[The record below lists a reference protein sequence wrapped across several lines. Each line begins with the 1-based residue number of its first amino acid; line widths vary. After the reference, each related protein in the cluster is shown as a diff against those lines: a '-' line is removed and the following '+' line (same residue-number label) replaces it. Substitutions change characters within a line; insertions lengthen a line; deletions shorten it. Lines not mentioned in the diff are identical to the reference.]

1 MFLLVSL
8 ALQVDSDSISAA
20 AGSQKQSLS
29 CSSTELNEYD
39 SSLLLYM
46 LPASVTNRANGREV
60 AWELQNSPKL
70 NRRIF

>member
-1 MFLLVSL
+1 MIRRALMFLLLSV

-39 SSLLLYM
+39 AEILLYM
-46 LPASVTNRANGREV
+46 LPASLSTRASGRK
-60 AWELQNSPKL
+60 AT
-70 NRRIF
+70 